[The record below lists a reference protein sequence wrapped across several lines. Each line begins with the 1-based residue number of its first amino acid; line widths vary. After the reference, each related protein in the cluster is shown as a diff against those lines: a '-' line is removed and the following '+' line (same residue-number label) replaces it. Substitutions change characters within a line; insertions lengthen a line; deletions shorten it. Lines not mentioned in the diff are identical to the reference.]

1 MLGSFPGGFHQQ
13 EEGLSFWR
21 RARAIKC
28 GRATYVLHVPEGIN
42 LAVNGGA
49 HFVRSV
55 SVVCRQPRSAN
66 AAIDR
71 IGEHL
76 RQIGFDKSVR
86 LIDHIMEQAIL
97 TLMCQTPIQDFPHVV
112 CKRLLFRGP

>member
-1 MLGSFPGGFHQQ
+1 MLAFLPRGFHQQ
-13 EEGLSFWR
+13 EEGLSFRR
-21 RARAIKC
+21 RAHAIEGGC
-28 GRATYVLHVPEGIN
+28 ATYILHVPEGVN

-55 SVVCRQPRSAN
+55 SVVCRQPRSAD

-71 IGEHL
+71 VGEHL
-76 RQIGFDKSVR
+76 RQIGFDKRAR

-97 TLMCQTPIQDFPHVV
+97 TLMCQTPIEDFPHVV